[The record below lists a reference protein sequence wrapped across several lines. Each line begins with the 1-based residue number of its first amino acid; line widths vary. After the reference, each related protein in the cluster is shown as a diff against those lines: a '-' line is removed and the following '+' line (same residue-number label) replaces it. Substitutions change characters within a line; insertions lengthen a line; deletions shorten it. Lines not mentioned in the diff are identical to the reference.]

1 MNKIISTQ
9 IKKMI
14 ISINEEI
21 EEKLGNKLQRGV
33 YSGSNYRYELK
44 NGTFEDLLE
53 IEIIIED
60 KQSEEEIYE
69 IIIETSSK
77 ELYFLEDT
85 INDIASLIE
94 QFESQDKKDIE
105 SVYNFL
111 YQEGYY
117 KGIAITK
124 IEEIK

>member
-117 KGIAITK
+117 KGIPITK
-124 IEEIK
+124 IK